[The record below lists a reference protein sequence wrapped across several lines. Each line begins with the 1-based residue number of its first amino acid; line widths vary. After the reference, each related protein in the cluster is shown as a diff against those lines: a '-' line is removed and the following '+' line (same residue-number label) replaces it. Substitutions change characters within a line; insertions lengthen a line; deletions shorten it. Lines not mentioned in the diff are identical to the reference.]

1 MSAKAGAEGSSQ
13 KRGSAPLMVAVTG
26 GSGSGKTTIARKLME
41 LCPSIPTLLLQ
52 LDHYY
57 KDLSHLSPS
66 DRDLVNFDHPDALDF
81 NLVCEQL
88 QILSRWGTI
97 ERPHYD
103 FKSHTRSAETVRVSA
118 APVILFDGI
127 LAMHDPSVRGLFD
140 LTVYVDVPDDIR
152 FIRRLRRDTSERGRT
167 WESVT
172 NQYLS
177 SVKPMHDLF
186 VQPVRPLA
194 DLVVSWERWNDRTLS
209 MLAGL
214 VTGMHERREAQL
226 G

>member
-1 MSAKAGAEGSSQ
+1 MAGVIQ
-13 KRGSAPLMVAVTG
+13 KNRTAPLMIAVTG

-57 KDLSHLSPS
+57 KDLSHLSPA

-81 NLVCEQL
+81 ALACEQL
-88 QILSRWGTI
+88 RTLSQGGSI
-97 ERPHYD
+97 ERPTYD
-103 FKSHTRSAETVRVSA
+103 FKSHTRVAETVRVAA

-127 LAMHDPSVRGLFD
+127 LAMHDPAVRELFD

-172 NQYLS
+172 QQYLS
-177 SVKPMHDLF
+177 TVKPMHDLF
-186 VQPVRPLA
+186 VQPMRPLA

-214 VTGMHERREAQL
+214 VTGMHERREAHMA
-226 G
+226 